1 MVAAGL
7 LPTGSRMTR
16 KEQRMLR
23 RHTLRTTAITVTLGA
38 LCWALSAFSA
48 DAPAKG
54 DAKLGLAVFKAKAC
68 ATCHKADGTGGVK
81 LTGNPTP
88 NWKDPKTW
96 ADPKRKDMDSYLREC
111 ITNGRPKS
119 GMVAWGKTGQVKPA
133 DIENLIAYIH
143 TFKPGK
149 TASATAKTGTTAPAK
164 TTTTPKTGS

>member
-1 MVAAGL
+1 
-7 LPTGSRMTR
+7 
-16 KEQRMLR
+16 MLR
-23 RHTLRTTAITVTLGA
+23 RHTLRAAVVAVTLTAACGA
-38 LCWALSAFSA
+38 ISAFSA
-48 DAPAKG
+48 TGAAPAKG

-96 ADPKRKDMDSYLREC
+96 ADPKRKDVDAYLREC

-119 GMVAWGKTGQVKPA
+119 GMVAWGKTGQIKPP

-143 TFKPGK
+143 TLAVGIKK
-149 TASATAKTGTTAPAK
+149 
-164 TTTTPKTGS
+164 